1 MENSNKYRKPPLR
14 RTRDSFIDDKNL
26 QEQPRY
32 DLGKNRHRQV
42 RRDKDKTK
50 SLGITLYDI
59 DFAIKSFIDQ
69 KIQLK
74 VEDNGQTISI
84 PILYA
89 NSEKWA
95 SIQKDGFLKDK
106 KGKTL
111 APLITF
117 RRSSVTM
124 KNELRRNKV
133 ANQYQLGYI
142 MQQRYNKLTP
152 YDKFSTLY
160 QNKKSM
166 EYFLTPIP
174 DYVDVSYDF
183 IIWCEYQNQLN
194 YVIENFIYFG
204 GQSFGERN
212 FFKFS
217 TFLDSISIED
227 SNTTGQDRL
236 VRASFQLT
244 VHGYLLPKDI
254 AAETTTK
261 RIVTP
266 NRVEFSDRSVG
277 SSFFNDDFIDRP
289 EPPIGPKRITSPK
302 EATYKS
308 LNPDTENVTDAIER
322 KIQNEIDQQPLP
334 TQTIP
339 SNAGNNISNI
349 ASGIGGISSSPDISP
364 IGGVGGYGSIAG
376 NLNSND
382 PQPPGDE
389 WIQSYNDVRRIIEAG
404 NIQSAMGTGGF
415 GIGSIGGDPSA
426 SPNQSSENI

>member
-14 RTRDSFIDDKNL
+14 RTRDSFIDDANL
-26 QEQPRY
+26 QEKPRY
-32 DLGKNRHRQV
+32 DLGKDRHRQI
-42 RRDKDKTK
+42 RRDKDKTR
-50 SLGITLYDI
+50 SLGVTLYDI
-59 DFAIKSFIDQ
+59 DFAVKSFIDQ

-74 VEDNGQTISI
+74 VEDNGEIISV
-84 PILYA
+84 PVLYA

-111 APLITF
+111 TPLITF
-117 RRSSVTM
+117 RRSSVAM

-133 ANQYQLGYI
+133 ASQYQLGYF
-142 MQQRYNKLTP
+142 MQQRYNQITP

-166 EYFLTPIP
+166 EYFLSPIP

-217 TFLDSISIED
+217 TYLDSISIED

-244 VHGYLLPKDI
+244 VHGYLLPKNI
-254 AAETTTK
+254 AAESTTK

-289 EPPIGPKRITSPK
+289 EPPIGPKRVKSPK

-308 LNPDTENVTDAIER
+308 LNNDPTSLTDRIER
-322 KIQNEIDQQPLP
+322 KIQNEIDQESLP

-339 SNAGNNISNI
+339 NDITSITNSSNQI
-349 ASGIGGISSSPDISP
+349 
-364 IGGVGGYGSIAG
+364 GSIPSAV
-376 NLNSND
+376 NDD

-389 WIQSYNDVRRIIEAG
+389 FTYYQNDSNSIQSNMV
-404 NIQSAMGTGGF
+404 TGGI
-415 GIGSIGGDPSA
+415 GGGSIS
-426 SPNQSSENI
+426 SNQSLDNV